1 MDDIRQSIKTES
13 EFLKEL
19 DRAYFSQKNPEEAN
33 TREKSLVTMLKSKEP
48 THDDYTEY
56 MEKLDREFHGYLSL
70 TNIKGLF
77 SDALN
82 SFKTK
87 PI

>member
-1 MDDIRQSIKTES
+1 
-13 EFLKEL
+13 
-19 DRAYFSQKNPEEAN
+19 
-33 TREKSLVTMLKSKEP
+33 
-48 THDDYTEY
+48 

-70 TNIKGLF
+70 TNIKDLF

-87 PI
+87 PIQSKTKLVLPAVTAGQFCEDDVYKLLGNINGPIMELAFIE